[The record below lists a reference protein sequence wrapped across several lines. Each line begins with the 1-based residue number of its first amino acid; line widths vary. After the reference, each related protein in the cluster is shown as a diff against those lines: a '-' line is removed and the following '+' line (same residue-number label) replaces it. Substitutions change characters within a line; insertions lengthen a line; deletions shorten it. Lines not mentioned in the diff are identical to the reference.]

1 MGENTFIGEFFGSI
15 YCWFEDF
22 FGLELAEYLWGTS
35 SPLSGTNSFIG
46 IGLSMFVISLAMVL
60 IYYYA
65 INHPWLNHW
74 WGWGIFLV
82 VNAIINFIV
91 GWQWVL
97 KDYYSGKMVT
107 LDPSNNLQIP
117 LNIGES
123 EILCFGISNM
133 LLSVL
138 AFIIFSFIF
147 KWWSSNCS
155 RAPFSF

>member
-1 MGENTFIGEFFGSI
+1 MGEFFGSI

-22 FGLELAEYLWGTS
+22 FGLELAEYLWGNS
-35 SPLSGTNSFIG
+35 SPLSDTNSFIG
-46 IGLSMFVISLAMVL
+46 IGLSMFIISLVMVL
-60 IYYYA
+60 IYYYVV
-65 INHPWLNHW
+65 NHPRLNHW

-82 VNAIINFIV
+82 TNAVINFIV

-97 KDYYSGKMVT
+97 KDYYDGKMVT
-107 LDPSNNLQIP
+107 IDPATNLQTP

-123 EILCFGISNM
+123 EILYFGVSNM
-133 LLSVL
+133 LLSVM
-138 AFIIFSFIF
+138 IYVIFSFIF

>member
-1 MGENTFIGEFFGSI
+1 MGEFFGSI

-22 FGLELAEYLWGTS
+22 FGLELAEYLWGNS
-35 SPLSGTNSFIG
+35 SPLSDTNSFIG
-46 IGLSMFVISLAMVL
+46 IGLSMFIISLVMVL
-60 IYYYA
+60 IYYYVV
-65 INHPWLNHW
+65 NHPRLNHW

-82 VNAIINFIV
+82 TNAVINFIV

-97 KDYYSGKMVT
+97 KDYYDGKMVT
-107 LDPSNNLQIP
+107 IDPATNLQTP

-123 EILCFGISNM
+123 EILYFGVSNM
-133 LLSVL
+133 LLSVMIY
-138 AFIIFSFIF
+138 IIFSFIF

>member
-1 MGENTFIGEFFGSI
+1 MGNFFGSI

-22 FGLELAEYLWGTS
+22 FGLELANYLWGQS
-35 SPLSGTNSFIG
+35 SPLSQTNAYIG
-46 IGLSMFVISLAMVL
+46 IGFTMLGVSLAMVL

-65 INHPWLNHW
+65 LNHPRLNQW

-82 VNAIINFIV
+82 VNAVINFIV

-97 KDYYSGKMVT
+97 DDYYDGKMIT
-107 LDPSNNLQIP
+107 IDPATNLQTP

-123 EILCFGISNM
+123 EILCFGVSNM
-133 LLSVL
+133 FLSIL
-138 AFIIFSFIF
+138 AFIILSFCF

-155 RAPFSF
+155 RAPF

>member
-1 MGENTFIGEFFGSI
+1 MGNFFGSI

-22 FGLELAEYLWGTS
+22 FGLELANYLWGQS
-35 SPLSGTNSFIG
+35 SPLSQTNAYIG
-46 IGLSMFVISLAMVL
+46 IGFTMLGVSLAMVL

-65 INHPWLNHW
+65 LNHPRLNQW

-82 VNAIINFIV
+82 VNAVINFIV

-97 KDYYSGKMVT
+97 ADYYDDKMIT
-107 LDPSNNLQIP
+107 IDPATNSTIP

-123 EILCFGISNM
+123 EILCFGVSNM
-133 LLSVL
+133 FLSIL
-138 AFIIFSFIF
+138 AFIILSFCF

-155 RAPFSF
+155 RAPF